1 MTPSRTACLGQWPH
15 NRSKL
20 LLGMLHLKGEG
31 QQDILDRARKE
42 SEIFSEEGFDGVIV
56 ENYFGSYDDVVYC
69 LPRIL
74 EEFPQLFVGVDV
86 IWDNDKSFDLA
97 VEYQLP
103 FIQLDSL
110 AGQLPPEQEPAFEE
124 RVNWCQ
130 ENSPTVILGGVRL
143 KNQPVLSG
151 NSLEE
156 DLHRAMRRGD
166 GIIVTGRA
174 TGVETEIEKISI
186 FREIIGDFPLI
197 VGAGVRASNCVEQLR
212 IADGAI
218 IGSSLK
224 TDGDVHGDLE
234 RSRVAELVRLVRQL
248 EGH

>member
-1 MTPSRTACLGQWPH
+1 M
-15 NRSKL
+15 
-20 LLGMLHLKGEG
+20 
-31 QQDILDRARKE
+31 
-42 SEIFSEEGFDGVIV
+42 
-56 ENYFGSYDDVVYC
+56 
-69 LPRIL
+69 
-74 EEFPQLFVGVDV
+74 
-86 IWDNDKSFDLA
+86 
-97 VEYQLP
+97 
-103 FIQLDSL
+103 
-110 AGQLPPEQEPAFEE
+110 
-124 RVNWCQ
+124 NWCQ
-130 ENSPTVILGGVRL
+130 ENSPAVILGGVRL

-174 TGVETEIEKISI
+174 TGVETEIEKIST